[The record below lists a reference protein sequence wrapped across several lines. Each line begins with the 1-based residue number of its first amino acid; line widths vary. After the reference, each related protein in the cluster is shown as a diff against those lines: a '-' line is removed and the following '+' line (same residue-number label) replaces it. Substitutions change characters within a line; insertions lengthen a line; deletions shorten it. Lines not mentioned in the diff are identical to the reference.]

1 MLEEIASHS
10 TWKII
15 AARSPLFLKLFGRA
29 GKKSTV
35 THLYLKCWKK
45 SSAFHCRCHFLKQWT
60 DINDYCLKKSTVIY
74 PCPHCWL
81 KIHCV
86 HQTTIH
92 RTDHYCRNPP
102 LFPLLEKIQGYTL
115 FISVAAK
122 MPLLFI
128 VKSMTGRNLSSSTNK
143 SLWRK
148 TRKELNSRPFLSLRE
163 QRKPSET
170 KRVPFQVRSE
180 AWSIKRPSFWSKC
193 SKTWHHRF
201 PPYIFLLFSCS
212 LIIGWTECKRQY
224 EQRGSMPVGAWWR
237 SAAKCIVVN
246 QQLHGS
252 KSKQWVAM
260 LEDIHHHTF
269 FSWANTKIST
279 VWETTNQFTIA
290 STDEIEHCVCFFSS
304 ADFWRDCHLHNCV
317 HKVPPQYPWDP
328 ILAAM
333 VRGQNFFQWE
343 NHVEEMEVWPPFV
356 VTENGYLKKLARFQK
371 NKEFG
376 NFNQNLKFGKPTSG
390 KNCKKLWLPHHCG
403 DWCLL
408 GAQLS
413 DGFSFIFPVAWTEK
427 SKSAKWN
434 QIQEKT
440 ISFYDQQKKKTNPFQ
455 VPFELKSWP
464 EVGLKTAMN
473 WNTQSACVV

>member
-180 AWSIKRPSFWSKC
+180 AWSIKRSSFWSKC

-290 STDEIEHCVCFFSS
+290 STDEIEHCVCFFSC
-304 ADFWRDCHLHNCV
+304 ADFWMGCHLHRCI
-317 HKVPPQYPWDP
+317 HKVPQYTMRPYILQQWCVDRIFLMGKSCWKNGCLTTLCGHGKWLFEKIGQVSEKQRICELESEPQIREAYLRKKRKKNWDCP
-328 ILAAM
+328 IILGTGACLGHDYQI
-333 VRGQNFFQWE
+333 VFLLFFQWLE
-343 NHVEEMEVWPPFV
+343 Q
-356 VTENGYLKKLARFQK
+356 RR
-371 NKEFG
+371 
-376 NFNQNLKFGKPTSG
+376 
-390 KNCKKLWLPHHCG
+390 
-403 DWCLL
+403 
-408 GAQLS
+408 
-413 DGFSFIFPVAWTEK
+413 
-427 SKSAKWN
+427 
-434 QIQEKT
+434 
-440 ISFYDQQKKKTNPFQ
+440 
-455 VPFELKSWP
+455 
-464 EVGLKTAMN
+464 
-473 WNTQSACVV
+473 